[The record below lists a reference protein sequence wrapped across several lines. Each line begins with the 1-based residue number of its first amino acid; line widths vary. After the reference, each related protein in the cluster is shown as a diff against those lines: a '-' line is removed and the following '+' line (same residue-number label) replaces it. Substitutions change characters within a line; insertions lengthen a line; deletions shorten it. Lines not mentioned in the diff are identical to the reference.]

1 MSRGKTIV
9 AVKVIKGNIAKALS
23 KFKRKVKDSEHLQ
36 EFRER
41 REYVKPSVKKR
52 RLKQVAI
59 HNQNKETILD
69 KIESGDTSVN
79 KG

>member
-36 EFRER
+36 ELRER
-41 REYVKPSVKKR
+41 KQFTKPSVKKR

-59 HNQNKETILD
+59 HNQKLEDLKTKD
-69 KIESGDTSVN
+69 E
-79 KG
+79 

>member
-1 MSRGKTIV
+1 MSKKKSIV

-36 EFRER
+36 ELRER
-41 REYVKPSVKKR
+41 KQFTKPSVKKR

-59 HNQNKETILD
+59 HNQKLEDLKTKD
-69 KIESGDTSVN
+69 E
-79 KG
+79 

>member
-36 EFRER
+36 ELRER
-41 REYVKPSVKKR
+41 KQFTKPSVKKR
-52 RLKQVAI
+52 RKKQVAI
-59 HNQNKETILD
+59 HNQKLEDLKTKD
-69 KIESGDTSVN
+69 E
-79 KG
+79 